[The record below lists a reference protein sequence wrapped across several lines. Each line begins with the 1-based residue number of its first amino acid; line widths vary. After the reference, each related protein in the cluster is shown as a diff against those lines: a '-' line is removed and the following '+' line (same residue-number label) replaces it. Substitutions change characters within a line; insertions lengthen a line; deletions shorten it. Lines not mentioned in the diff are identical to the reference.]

1 MLFADKHGGI
11 PADYSHPV
19 PPGGPVWEWELVG
32 VAGVLVGLV
41 LTIMWFI
48 IPLVEAP
55 PNSKKEWKE
64 LGVFFTI
71 IFAICIPVGIGV
83 LSIANIGQMAKNRV
97 EVTSHF
103 EEYYR
108 VEIDDGHI
116 PYYPD
121 QTTEFTVLLNPKD
134 DEGDRMEYHSMEDF
148 FSPETWSDWEKEK
161 MTVECTMSTK
171 GEIYGPINCLDPET
185 KKIVPLD
192 PSPISK
198 VS

>member
-1 MLFADKHGGI
+1 MLLADKQGGV
-11 PADYSHPV
+11 PADYSPIT
-19 PPGGPVWEWELVG
+19 PPGGVVWDWGSVG
-32 VAGVLVGLV
+32 LAGVLVGLV
-41 LTIMWFI
+41 LTVLWFL

-55 PNSKKEWKE
+55 PNSKQEWKE
-64 LGVFFTI
+64 FSTFFGI
-71 IFAICIPVGIGV
+71 IFLFCAPVGVGL
-83 LSIANIGQMAKNRV
+83 LSAANIGQMGMNR
-97 EVTSHF
+97 ESVTSHF
-103 EEYYR
+103 EDYYGI
-108 VEIDDGHI
+108 EIDDGHI

-134 DEGDRMEYHSMEDF
+134 DEGDRIEYHSMEDF

-171 GEIYGPINCLDPET
+171 GEIYGPINCVDPET
-185 KKIVPLD
+185 KEVVPLD